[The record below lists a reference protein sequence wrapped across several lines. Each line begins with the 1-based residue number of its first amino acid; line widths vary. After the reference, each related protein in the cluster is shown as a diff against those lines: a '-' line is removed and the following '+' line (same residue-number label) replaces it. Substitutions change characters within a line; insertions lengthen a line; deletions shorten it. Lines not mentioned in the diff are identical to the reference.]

1 MRNRNDELQMTAE
14 EVFILSAVKAVEVI
28 PDADTRLTNT
38 ICKLL
43 EAKQHLGNY
52 IDGIE
57 EQEEPPATTET
68 FLERLVKEKDELDS
82 KLNKLNSFLSNKP
95 KAIQISGQEQ
105 YTFLIHQ
112 ADIMADY
119 LTILNKRINNLLAT
133 ID

>member
-14 EVFILSAVKAVEVI
+14 EVFILSAVRAVEVI